1 MSRELILITK
11 RKYEDLISQAKAHNK
26 DLVTNKVEGTNSPHT
41 TYEDHK
47 NDDGNITFNE
57 SKGGTTTET
66 TAETKKYN
74 NEQSKVDENQR
85 GGGDSK
91 PFAKM
96 TFESFD
102 KMHVKLRRRRRSN
115 EKKRRWLTFHV

>member
-11 RKYEDLISQAKAHNK
+11 RKYEDLLSQVKAPNN
-26 DLVTNKVEGTNSPHT
+26 DFVTNKVESTNHPHT
-41 TYEDHK
+41 TSEDHEH
-47 NDDGNITFNE
+47 DGGNITFDK
-57 SKGGTTTET
+57 SKGGSTTET
-66 TAETKKYN
+66 GKST

-85 GGGDSK
+85 GAGKSK

-102 KMHVKLRRRRRSN
+102 KMHVKHRRGRRSN
-115 EKKRRWLTFHV
+115 VKKRQWLTFHV